1 MTPTEIVS
9 QIQYKDWQFIVNE
22 DYLQVSFMSPCSVTG
37 QIVEQ
42 KGRKWRLSKFMTKSE
57 IVSTAL
63 KAVLTAEEHEARE
76 QFKYKTKAIFGPH
89 FDVDKL
95 AILCDSDAVDVR
107 DNIRSII

>member
-1 MTPTEIVS
+1 MNPTEILS
-9 QIQYKDWQFIVNE
+9 QVQYKDWTFIVND
-22 DYLQVSFMSPCSVTG
+22 DYLQVSFVSPCSLTG
-37 QIVEQ
+37 ELIEQ

-76 QFKYKTKAIFGPH
+76 QFKYRSKTIFGPH

-95 AILCDSDAVDVR
+95 ADLCDTDSNDVR
-107 DNIRSII
+107 DNLRSIK